1 MDRARPSQ
9 RRPRRLLVSIG
20 VWVGVALVPV
30 LALVIRSDPPQRAA
44 PEDTAEPVAYPAAN
58 VDLATNTARF
68 VSECDYSHSA
78 GNDPI
83 VFPGQP
89 GESHFHD
96 FFGNTGTD
104 ADSTY
109 ATLAEGTTTC
119 QGAADLTAYWAP
131 ALYRNGEHVEPLSVH
146 AYYRVAPGIDPESV
160 EAFPE
165 GLMMIAGDA
174 TASSPQPTEVVAWSC
189 DRSPVVS
196 SAPRQCPKGAPLSL
210 RVTFPDC
217 WQGAGDDE
225 PALDSEDHRSH
236 VAYSDGDGCPPSH
249 PVAIPQLTL
258 AVRYP
263 IYGPT
268 DGLSLA
274 VGSLLQGHAD
284 FFNAWDPARL
294 DNEIESCLQRGV
306 VCVIPGST
314 GHHAGFAEDLQG
326 QL

>member
-1 MDRARPSQ
+1 MDPARTSHRQ
-9 RRPRRLLVSIG
+9 PRRLPVSIG
-20 VWVGVALVPV
+20 VWIGVALVPV
-30 LALVIRSDPPQRAA
+30 LALVVRPDPIETTDPGD
-44 PEDTAEPVAYPAAN
+44 PAEPVAYAVPN

-68 VSECDYSHSA
+68 VSECGHSHSA
-78 GNDPI
+78 NNDPI
-83 VFPGQP
+83 LFPGQP

-104 ADSTY
+104 ADSTH

-131 ALYRNGEHVEPLSVH
+131 ALFQHGEHVEPLGVH
-146 AYYRVAPGIDPESV
+146 AYYRVAPGTDPESV
-160 EAFPE
+160 RAFPE

-196 SAPRQCPKGAPLSL
+196 AAPQQCPKGAPLSL

-217 WQGAGDDE
+217 WRGGGEAN
-225 PALDSEDHRSH
+225 LDSADHRSH
-236 VAYSDGDGCPPSH
+236 VAYGGGEGCPPSH

-263 IYGPT
+263 IYGPIE
-268 DGLSLA
+268 GLSLA
-274 VGSLLQGHAD
+274 PGSLLQGHAD
-284 FFNAWDPARL
+284 FFNAWDPAKL
-294 DNEIESCLQRGV
+294 ENEIGSCLQRGV

-314 GHHAGFAEDLQG
+314 GHHAAFAEDLKD